1 MLVSHSINPE
11 NLVTIAQILTKILKL
26 SHSVNTLSDVWGL
39 LADYVSSPWRLKV
52 EGEQGVQYGYKSL
65 KLASTLGHKN
75 LTRSMFLCGQ
85 CFYEDKVLER
95 LMFSHGWCLRCHR
108 ECCLLEQFMFQLG
121 QCFFFVF
128 SEKVGGLD
136 GLSHFLGGSE
146 KKYNKK
152 IYV

>member
-26 SHSVNTLSDVWGL
+26 SQSVNTVSDVWGS
-39 LADYVSSPWRLKV
+39 LADYVSPPWRLKV

-75 LTRSMFLCGQ
+75 LTRSMFWCGQ
-85 CFYEDKVLER
+85 YFYEVKVLER

-121 QCFFFVF
+121 QCFFLF
-128 SEKVGGLD
+128 SV
-136 GLSHFLGGSE
+136 
-146 KKYNKK
+146 KKLVVWMDLAIFWVVRKKNIIKK